1 MQAGRRRETK
11 GRERRHRRR
20 RHCFTR
26 NFLRHSLARSGL
38 NDGKYAQIERG
49 KEGKQQGDATRRPR
63 EGKKQVEPQCG
74 KSANT
79 VRGVMLAEGS
89 DDRVGEWGRG
99 RGGGREETRREG
111 RAAENERLIFLPL
124 DWQLAGQKPF
134 ARSTARPSA
143 PLRSIH

>member
-49 KEGKQQGDATRRPR
+49 KEGKQQPAGRHA
-63 EGKKQVEPQCG
+63 
-74 KSANT
+74 A
-79 VRGVMLAEGS
+79 AE
-89 DDRVGEWGRG
+89 
-99 RGGGREETRREG
+99 GREEAG
-111 RAAENERLIFLPL
+111 RAAV
-124 DWQLAGQKPF
+124 WKKCKHG
-134 ARSTARPSA
+134 ARCYVSRGI
-143 PLRSIH
+143 R